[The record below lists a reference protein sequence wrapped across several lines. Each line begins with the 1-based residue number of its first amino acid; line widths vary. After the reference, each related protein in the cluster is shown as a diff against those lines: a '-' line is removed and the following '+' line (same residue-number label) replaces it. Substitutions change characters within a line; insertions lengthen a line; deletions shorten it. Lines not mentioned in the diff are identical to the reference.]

1 MLPHPAR
8 EDLLQAYADAAL
20 AAAAA
25 AAAAAP
31 ADVVGVGVGMVEG
44 GGKRLGLTDTPLEDS
59 SAGYFVARSSIAAV
73 LKLSGSQRRCCLTV
87 RSRGM
92 LNTPAAV
99 PMPKLNLMR
108 SLWLLPPCLFFLNA
122 AVMWKTT

>member
-8 EDLLQAYADAAL
+8 EDLLQAYVAAAL
-20 AAAAA
+20 AATAAA
-25 AAAAAP
+25 ADAAR
-31 ADVVGVGVGMVEG
+31 ADVVGVGAGMVEG
-44 GGKRLGLTDTPLEDS
+44 GGKRSGLTETPLADS

-99 PMPKLNLMR
+99 PIPEAELDEKLVVVTAILVF
-108 SLWLLPPCLFFLNA
+108 S
-122 AVMWKTT
+122 